1 MVETKMNILI
11 NPEHEALL
19 PKLPKHKYEALKLSI
34 KNEGVYY
41 PIIAN
46 PEGPEKLLEKK
57 FVIEVN
63 LRRRHLNDFRK
74 PSLLTRFWRLKG
86 N

>member
-1 MVETKMNILI
+1 MNILI

-19 PKLPKHKYEALKLSI
+19 PKLPKHEYEALKLSL
-34 KNEGVYY
+34 KNKGVYY

-46 PEGPEKLLEKK
+46 SESRNKLLEKK

-63 LRRRHLNDFRK
+63 LRRRHLNDFQK
-74 PSLLTRFWRLKG
+74 AELAYPLLEIERELG
-86 N
+86 G